1 MKWEQMYEMT
11 EKKPCEWGEEN
22 FRNAREIDLFLDLLD
37 LFYQGERKIQRAI
50 GSYEEEGLLILF
62 QNW

>member
-11 EKKPCEWGEEN
+11 EKKPGEWGEEN